1 MDKKETCYKSMQIA
15 EMHSFLKYK
24 GLVDEYLHW
33 SQNGCP
39 EIDPKLET
47 IKLLE
52 SLNVEEE
59 IINKYQKMDNIDV
72 EQLEIF
78 IHKLNIKF
86 TYDQRLCF
94 YKIKEALS

>member
-1 MDKKETCYKSMQIA
+1 MNKKEPCYKSMQIA

-39 EIDPKLET
+39 KIDPKVET
-47 IKLLE
+47 LKLLE
-52 SLNVEEE
+52 SLNVDKE
-59 IINKYQKMDNIDV
+59 ILEKYQTMNDIDI

-78 IHKLNIKF
+78 IHKLNVNF